1 MSDKDKTGLRPL
13 RITKLDI
20 KKGKVIVTLNRG
32 ANSVEQAQLRR
43 YITNVIY
50 RNYRDL
56 NESFGVST
64 HKESPH
70 IYFTVL
76 EHHHHE

>member
-1 MSDKDKTGLRPL
+1 MHKPL
-13 RITKLDI
+13 RIVKLDI
-20 KKGKVIVTLNRG
+20 KKGKVLVTLNRG
-32 ANSVEQAQLRR
+32 ANSVEQNQMRQ
-43 YITNVIY
+43 YITNVLY

-70 IYFTVL
+70 I
-76 EHHHHE
+76 

>member
-1 MSDKDKTGLRPL
+1 MHKSL
-13 RITKLDI
+13 RIVKLDI
-20 KKGKVIVTLNRG
+20 KKGKVIATLNRG
-32 ANSVEQAQLRR
+32 ANSVEQNQMRQ
-43 YITNVIY
+43 YITNVLY

-56 NESFGVST
+56 NESFGTST

-76 EHHHHE
+76 DHHHYE

>member
-13 RITKLDI
+13 RISKLDI

-32 ANSVEQAQLRR
+32 ANSVEQAQLRQ

-56 NESFGVST
+56 NESFWS
-64 HKESPH
+64 KYS
-70 IYFTVL
+70 
-76 EHHHHE
+76 